1 MREKTIFECYGV
13 NNYSNTQEFKE
24 REYNTKKL
32 NNTFNTSKPEEHCY
46 HLLLTKFSKNDII
59 RQYKSDLYPF
69 SCDFY
74 IKSLDLYIEYN
85 GHWTHGKESFN
96 KTNKKHQEILNN
108 WKKKLK
114 NSKFYTNAI
123 KVWTD
128 LDVRKLETFKKNKL
142 NYKIFWNI
150 KEVKDFIGGI

>member
-1 MREKTIFECYGV
+1 M
-13 NNYSNTQEFKE
+13 
-24 REYNTKKL
+24 
-32 NNTFNTSKPEEHCY
+32 
-46 HLLLTKFSKNDII
+46 TKFNKNDII

-96 KTNKKHQEILNN
+96 KTNKEHQEILNN

-114 NSKFYTNAI
+114 SSKFYTNAI